1 MAINAASLSTQ
12 ISGLPFSGPI
22 AGVRLALIPG
32 HGENADQ
39 WIAFPTV
46 YIMPF
51 KPQKA
56 TVMSLAL
63 QARAAAPVATTIAL
77 VVSAAIAFILV
88 LRSRRWWSR
97 TLPILALAPIVL
109 ATWFADQ
116 NHFEWMFNP
125 LDSPRYV
132 DAAKA
137 TFVKS
142 DDVVMAVEIGGEAV
156 AYPVRQIGYHHVVND
171 VIGRKP
177 IVATY

>member
-1 MAINAASLSTQ
+1 MTGSRRLWPLWVALLST
-12 ISGLPFSGPI
+12 I
-22 AGVRLALIPG
+22 AVGVAV
-32 HGENADQ
+32 
-39 WIAFPTV
+39 IAFPTF

-63 QARAAAPVATTIAL
+63 QARAVAPIATTIAL
-77 VVSAAIAFILV
+77 VLSGAMAFILV

-109 ATWFADQ
+109 ATWFAHQ

-156 AYPVRQIGYHHVVND
+156 AYPVRQMGYHHLVND